1 METVLRS
8 ATREVRIGPGF
19 PFVIIGE
26 RINPTNRKA
35 LAAEMLAGNFDRV
48 RNDALAQVAAG
59 ARMLDVNAGIP
70 IGDEP
75 AILAE
80 AVRVVQ
86 ETVEVPL
93 SIDSSMIT
101 ALEAG
106 LSAVRGKALVNSVTG
121 ESEKLERVL
130 PVVAAH
136 GAAVI
141 AISHDERGISE
152 DIGIRFEVAKRI
164 VERAG
169 SYGIPPEDVLIDPL
183 VMPAG
188 VVRGSGRAVADLAR
202 RIHEELGCNTVCGAS
217 NVSMGLPDRPSL
229 NAAFIAMLIGAGMPS
244 AIINP
249 LEELVRKAVLAADV
263 LVGHDEDC
271 MAWLMT
277 IRKERAAAAAALAA
291 TGAPEVAA
299 TR

>member
-8 ATREVRIGPGF
+8 ATQEVRIGPGLS
-19 PFVIIGE
+19 FVIIGE

-48 RNDALAQVAAG
+48 RTDALAQVAAG
-59 ARMLDVNAGIP
+59 AQMLDVNAGIGM
-70 IGDEP
+70 GDEP

-86 ETVEVPL
+86 ETVDVPL
-93 SIDSSMIT
+93 SIDSSMIP

-106 LSAVRGKALVNSVTG
+106 LAAVRGKALVNSVTG
-121 ESEKLERVL
+121 EHEKLERVL

-136 GAAVI
+136 RAAVI

-152 DIGIRFEVAKRI
+152 DTAIRFEVAKKI

-188 VVRGSGRAVADLAR
+188 VVRGSGRAVADLTR

-249 LEELVRKAVLAADV
+249 LEGLVRKAILAADV
-263 LVGHDEDC
+263 LVGNDEDC
-271 MAWLMT
+271 MTWLMT
-277 IRKERAAAAAALAA
+277 IRKEKAAAAAAAA
-291 TGAPEVAA
+291 AEAQAGA
-299 TR
+299 R